1 MSFPS
6 LLGLPDSKKVCVE
19 IFGIPQLREGKGGW
33 NPSFSKPFN
42 NWEVDCVE
50 NFLVC
55 LHGKRVYKDAEDR
68 VLWIETKS
76 SKFIVKYLYNAL
88 ELDNSVSFLLRSI
101 WNLWVQPKV
110 SFFAWEAT

>member
-6 LLGLPDSKKVCVE
+6 LLGLPDSKKVCGDIWNSSVE
-19 IFGIPQLREGKGGW
+19 RGKGGW